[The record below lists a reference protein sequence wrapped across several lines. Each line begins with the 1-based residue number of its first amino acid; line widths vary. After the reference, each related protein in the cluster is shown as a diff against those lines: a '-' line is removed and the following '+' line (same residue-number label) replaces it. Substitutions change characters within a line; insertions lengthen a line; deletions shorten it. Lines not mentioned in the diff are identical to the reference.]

1 MGYSVNDLVL
11 DALAKN
17 FAQHSLVLVGQKL
30 IERGNLWYGIN
41 FTHACRCRLLFRLI
55 FLHCEE
61 SKHYELEEGLIVYAQ
76 LQGLLLRARAF
87 VLPSTLLHLAK

>member
-17 FAQHSLVLVGQKL
+17 FAQHSLVLFGQKL

-41 FTHACRCRLLFRLI
+41 FTHA
-55 FLHCEE
+55 
-61 SKHYELEEGLIVYAQ
+61 
-76 LQGLLLRARAF
+76 
-87 VLPSTLLHLAK
+87 